1 MEPFP
6 VADSYATGNA
16 TAARIADF
24 DCVVVDSA
32 LSPDAVVVWLH
43 GLGADGRDFVP
54 VVPQLGLPDAP
65 GVRFVF
71 PHAPVRSV
79 TVNGGMRM
87 RAWYDILGLEIA
99 ARQDERGIRDSAA
112 LLEDLLAELQAD
124 GFEPGR
130 TVLAGFSQGGAMAL
144 HVGLRHGCALAGV
157 MGLSCY
163 LPLHESVESE
173 RSEANRAT
181 PVFMGHGSQ
190 DPVIPVQLG
199 ARSRDF
205 LRQHGHEVTWR
216 EYPMPHAVCPE
227 EIRDIGR
234 WLAGVLEQESGAE

>member
-1 MEPFP
+1 MSDMT
-6 VADSYATGNA
+6 AIGNA
-16 TAARIADF
+16 AAARIADF
-24 DCVVVDSA
+24 DCVVVDSGP
-32 LSPDAVVVWLH
+32 SPRSLVLWLH

-71 PHAPVRSV
+71 PHAPVRPV

-112 LLEDLLAELQAD
+112 LLEDLLAELQGE

-144 HVGLRHGCALAGV
+144 HVGLRHRRALAGI

-163 LPLHESVESE
+163 LALHESVESE

-190 DPVIPVQLG
+190 DPVIPAPLG
-199 ARSRDF
+199 TRSRDF
-205 LRQHGHEVTWR
+205 LREHGHEVTWR
-216 EYPMPHAVCPE
+216 DYPMPHAVCPE
-227 EIRDIGR
+227 EIRDIGH
-234 WLAGVLEQESGAE
+234 WLSEVLGLEVRAR